1 MSKLGTVSSSKKKYD
16 PPTTLEIDGKDLP
29 ELRDVHVDDV
39 ITITVKLKA
48 TRITEGGYLGYYGGC
63 DDDDCEDCDMDKKRK
78 ENKKKVS
85 GSFEV
90 QNMKFVSLESEDS
103 SPESSVAS
111 RYNKYIKKGMK
122 PDQAMTLAKKG

>member
-1 MSKLGTVSSSKKKYD
+1 MKNKSIGKSKYN

-48 TRITEGGYLGYYGGC
+48 TRITEGGYLGYYC
-63 DDDDCEDCDMDKKRK
+63 CEDDDCDDCNMDEKRK

-90 QNMKFVSLESEDS
+90 QNMKFVSLDSAEDNS